1 MKTGLKNASE
11 SSGAMPAQ
19 GVKLQIKSI
28 ERSKVAADA
37 QFGTPGA
44 LQYIATFTVVEPKRF
59 KGEEL
64 RSYFEIGTADD
75 PGAKRKETWESG
87 RGVSN
92 LKRLL
97 IRSGTPIEEDEDEV
111 WMEAAAGNTV
121 CVHTQLN
128 AKGFPAINMRDGFFR
143 EEDEDFVGIGTKIT
157 AASAPGKGTPAPKKR
172 IDDDEDDAPAP
183 AKKAA
188 VAEDEDEPA
197 PKKAPKKRAVADDD
211 DNED

>member
-128 AKGFPAINMRDGFFR
+128 AKGFPSINMRDGFFR

-157 AASAPGKGTPAPKKR
+157 AASAPGKAAAAPKKR
-172 IDDDEDDAPAP
+172 VDDDEDDAPAP
-183 AKKAA
+183 KKAA

-197 PKKAPKKRAVADDD
+197 PKKPAKRKPADADD
-211 DNED
+211 ED